1 MDPDGVLD
9 DEGDAKQEEQ
19 PKPFKKREASLV
31 DSSVLNPY
39 EIALW
44 ELIHSANASPRL
56 IREKKVNFVALFA
69 PACKV
74 VTPRR
79 PSLNRTRQLY
89 ENRFTYLSPRA
100 RELRAMQA
108 QDGEIILKEALY
120 TYDALLDNAIYGI
133 AVFLET
139 QRDTPLGQM
148 GSKDL
153 IGFRSEFGARKPVKV
168 R

>member
-9 DEGDAKQEEQ
+9 DDGDE
-19 PKPFKKREASLV
+19 KREEAQPVKRREAPLV

-39 EIALW
+39 EIALS

-69 PACKV
+69 PACNV
-74 VTPRR
+74 ATPRR

-120 TYDALLDNAIYGI
+120 TYDALLDSAIYGI

-139 QRDTPLGQM
+139 QRDTPLGSM